1 MALPLEDQLDA
12 ANAAN
17 AANAQAQ
24 AAQPV
29 ATGDG
34 GVKIY
39 SDPAAAQAEI
49 DAHPEVYGKKPAPTP
64 APAPKAQPAEQ
75 VSPQDLDAFTDY
87 MYQQSQAGAFG
98 NLPAVKY
105 NGANATPDYKA
116 RLVKGNPMAYAAW
129 KANRPAEA
137 SNIAVNADAAAA
149 VQATPN
155 TPTPATANYTDVG
168 TPPTGGEDT
177 GLPSYMTAGREL
189 AASMT
194 PEDRLASDTMTRAD
208 AANVPLNASGTAPA
222 GQTAQSFKTWL
233 EDKFGKKADRMDF
246 WDAIEIW
253 GAALAGNEPR
263 MYNQKMEAL
272 KTAKAAEQRKTELAE
287 ERDFEMRLQN
297 MLADRET
304 QKLLAMQ
311 GFEAN
316 QANVGYGFQ
325 ANTAANQNA
334 FTANQNALDRAL
346 REQEIQK
353 QYELLKAQMA
363 ANAYGGN
370 YTGFMPTIDRG
381 AVYGTNP

>member
-1 MALPLEDQLDA
+1 MALPLEDQEAAKA
-12 ANAAN
+12 ANTP
-17 AANAQAQ
+17 QAPV
-24 AAQPV
+24 QPV

-49 DAHPEVYGKKPAPTP
+49 DAHPEVYGKKPEPAKAPPATP
-64 APAPKAQPAEQ
+64 TEQ

-87 MYQQSQAGAFG
+87 MYSQSQSGALG
-98 NLPAVKY
+98 SLPAVKY
-105 NGANATPDYKA
+105 TGANATPDYKA
-116 RLVKGNPMAYAAW
+116 RLVKGNPATYAAW

-137 SNIAVNADAAAA
+137 SNIALNADTAAA
-149 VQATPN
+149 VQATP
-155 TPTPATANYTDVG
+155 TPTNVPTANYTDVG

-194 PEDRLASDTMTRAD
+194 PEDRLASDTLTRNA

-222 GQTAQSFKTWL
+222 GQTASSFKSWL

-316 QANVGYGFQ
+316 QANLGYGFQ
-325 ANTAANQNA
+325 ANQAANAQA

-346 REQEIQK
+346 RAQELEK

-370 YTGFMPTIDRG
+370 YTGFRPTIDRG